1 MDWLRRNWPDLLIG
15 IALVAVIAGII
26 ATLITGGS
34 FFTIGQQP
42 QQPPP
47 QVSTLPNTATP
58 VVPEVPAPQV
68 EDPTAPVDGAEPEAG
83 VDEGPTVAVLPPATT
98 PPATDPVEVEQ
109 PAAPTPEV
117 IPPTTEPT
125 PDPVTVTPTPVEV
138 SLPEPSGEEEAPFR
152 VSVGAF
158 STVENAERQSQIF
171 RDAGFPVLIGS
182 QGELS
187 LVLVGPFDTR
197 AEAEAAA
204 VQVQDAGLF
213 DDPLIYTFRPDDAA
227 LVVPV
232 AELPATT
239 PPAPAP
245 APTTAASGRFLQVGA
260 YASTD
265 SAEPQRQQL
274 TSLGFSVTDRVED
287 GLVKLLVGPFEGAEL
302 DAAQSRLEAAGIE
315 SFPR

>member
-1 MDWLRRNWPDLLIG
+1 M
-15 IALVAVIAGII
+15 
-26 ATLITGGS
+26 
-34 FFTIGQQP
+34 
-42 QQPPP
+42 
-47 QVSTLPNTATP
+47 
-58 VVPEVPAPQV
+58 
-68 EDPTAPVDGAEPEAG
+68 
-83 VDEGPTVAVLPPATT
+83 
-98 PPATDPVEVEQ
+98 
-109 PAAPTPEV
+109 
-117 IPPTTEPT
+117 
-125 PDPVTVTPTPVEV
+125 
-138 SLPEPSGEEEAPFR
+138 
-152 VSVGAF
+152 
-158 STVENAERQSQIF
+158 
-171 RDAGFPVLIGS
+171 LIGS

-213 DDPLIYTFRPDDAA
+213 DDPLIYTFRPDDEA
-227 LVVPV
+227 LVAPV
-232 AELPATT
+232 AESPATT

-260 YASTD
+260 YASAD